1 MAVGFLLHLV
11 VVPVLVG
18 PGVRSEALPATLAHV
33 VLETQAERMGP
44 GCAAG
49 AADVVAVGA
58 HGHFAAAV
66 AVVAPPSPSVAI
78 AYSFVDIYRQNWRF
92 QC

>member
-1 MAVGFLLHLV
+1 MAVGFLLLLV

-18 PGVRSEALPATLAHV
+18 TGVHSEALPPTLAHV

-49 AADVVAVGA
+49 PADLVAVGA
-58 HGHFAAAV
+58 HGHSAAAAAV
-66 AVVAPPSPSVAI
+66 LAPASPSVAI
-78 AYSFVDIYRQNWRF
+78 AYSSVDIYRQNW
-92 QC
+92 